1 MANSSLFLEHHTF
14 QYSWLNMVVPSAFFI
29 HLPQLPYFQSPVD
42 ILVYNTEKRVGL
54 YSFSVLIK
62 LTQVSVFLQIVFSL
76 MFVFS
81 TDRFSLQIVWYIKKD
96 LPLCQRAKTPHETI
110 EVIFLTISLIC
121 RV

>member
-62 LTQVSVFLQIVFSL
+62 LTQVSVFLQIVF
-76 MFVFS
+76 FS
-81 TDRFSLQIVWYIKKD
+81 CNGPINHCK
-96 LPLCQRAKTPHETI
+96 LPQSSAI
-110 EVIFLTISLIC
+110 QN
-121 RV
+121 